1 MGIISP
7 LLNSS
12 QDNTSGIMFV
22 QKKKNRK
29 KWETYRAGLW
39 FFYNIPG
46 VFSCEITAH
55 YRVEFPPSTPKKFM
69 NNPCRF
75 CIDFNVSFISA
86 YLEYYVM
93 NSQLISVNVQP
104 PLPKK
109 SWTSPVGFPMISIF
123 LFFFGISGILSEITA
138 HWDRC
143 STPTP
148 KNREQAI
155 QVSHWFQCYF
165 FPHKPGVFSCKFTAH
180 WD

>member
-1 MGIISP
+1 MRTISP

-22 QKKKNRK
+22 QTKKKIER
-29 KWETYRAGLW
+29 RAKPTGLVYD

-55 YRVEFPPSTPKKFM
+55 YRVDFPPSTPKKFM

-75 CIDFNVSFISA
+75 SIDFNVSFISA

-104 PLPKK
+104 HSQKK

-123 LFFFGISGILSEITA
+123 FFGISGILSEITT
-138 HWDRC
+138 HWDKC
-143 STPTP
+143 STPTS

-165 FPHKPGVFSCKFTAH
+165 FPPQTWSVLL
-180 WD
+180 